1 MSKNTF
7 IEMPLEIK
15 NRIFEQLLLFEL
27 PIDMVMRCGKPIGY
41 SSNATMSSELSFP
54 VLSLN
59 KQINLEAS
67 TFLYQR
73 NEFKFATDC
82 NTYTI
87 TPFLRNIG
95 EQNAGFIHRICIS
108 YPTMECNE
116 YSGLDE
122 SYGIALPICGGFI
135 GSRKVD
141 DMSAQAFRV
150 IAWSCPNLKFLTMTR
165 SSTRESRHNGSS
177 RLDIKAVLAVN
188 EHLKNFPKETKIVV
202 DVQLGPEDSQVERTM
217 RSCGWM
223 IKS

>member
-27 PIDMVMRCGKPIGY
+27 PIDMVMRWGKPIGY
-41 SSNATMSSELSFP
+41 GSNATMSSELSFP

-95 EQNAGFIHRICIS
+95 EQNAGFIHRICIT
-108 YPTMECNE
+108 YPAFECNE
-116 YSGLDE
+116 YSGFDE
-122 SYGIALPICGGFI
+122 SYGIALPIGGSSA
-135 GSRKVD
+135 GTVKVD

-150 IAWSCPNLKFLTMTR
+150 IAWRCPNLKFLTMTR
-165 SSTRESRHNGSS
+165 SGTRESRHRGSS
-177 RLDIKAVLAVN
+177 QLDIKAVLAVN
-188 EHLKNFPKETKIVV
+188 EHLKHFPKETKIVV
-202 DVQLGPEDSQVERTM
+202 DVQLGPEDSQVKRTM